1 MNVLDKLFGSSARV
15 KLMRL
20 FLMNPEDVFDIKEA
34 TRRSKVGVTM
44 LRKEVRMFQDIG
56 FIKPRTM
63 VKMIPRKDGKD
74 GDLEKKKIDGYG
86 LDTRFPYL
94 AALRALVTEI
104 ALGKE
109 DLSARFR
116 NVGKL
121 KLIIVSGVFIDQPDS
136 RVDIL
141 LVGDGIKKPQLES
154 VLRRL
159 EAELG
164 KELTYGALTTG
175 EFEYRYGIYDKFIRD
190 IIDYP
195 HLVVLNKMN
204 LF

>member
-20 FLMNPEDVFDIKEA
+20 FLMNPEDVFDVKEA
-34 TRRSKVGVTM
+34 ARRSKVGVVAI
-44 LRKEVRMFQDIG
+44 RKEIRMYVDIG
-56 FIKPRTM
+56 FVKPRSM
-63 VKMIPRKDGKD
+63 VKMLPRKDGKN
-74 GDLEKKKIDGYG
+74 GELEKKKIDGYG
-86 LDTRFPYL
+86 LDMRFPYL
-94 AALRALVTEI
+94 TALRSLVTEI

-109 DLSARFR
+109 DVSARFR

-141 LVGDGIKKPQLES
+141 VVGDGIKRPVLEG
-154 VLRRL
+154 VLKRL

-164 KELTYGALTTG
+164 KELTYGVLTTG